1 MGDGIR
7 IPQDKRHRSSSSLAG
22 VLEGVRSEKK
32 LDVRASIPEV
42 DDQFALA
49 EARCDSLQEK
59 IDLVKVLKR
68 KRKLKKRSMT
78 TITEP
83 VSTMANVPLITFRSR
98 PKKKVSQQP
107 ETLRR
112 LETNARAKPTR
123 GYVDPDVIEQQQM
136 LNRVHGSRQTNQQ
149 QHRPSKVKSNRDV
162 ENVAQ
167 TRMLLRRPPADG
179 DSEQESVPPEL
190 CGEDESSDD
199 KSFNEA
205 NTYYS
210 QKRDYQSRPQSK
222 QLKGKR
228 NINVPKASGSQT
240 GTRISET
247 ERRQVVELFKNNEAR
262 SPRQLNINIA
272 KEMNKVKDNDA
283 LYNHEAENRP
293 MENVPIT
300 NVKKPKVNKNVK
312 YRNRHYELPTVS
324 SKMKRVVIH
333 SYNDNLAHAAIPFV
347 VSKSSAP
354 SHNVGVNLQQIL
366 NGLRVQQPIS
376 KIPLTIAHHMGLRHV
391 PMGGSK
397 SAITSPTLQSSEMNV
412 IKLGQRLLHLPSFK
426 TMSYSRLLSLY
437 RAGNSLVSRFL
448 CANGRPHYFYT
459 SMCDLTTNQ
468 EEVVAAKSKRR
479 SRSQGEK
486 QNLIEYVALF
496 REYEQ
501 VEKRLNEN
509 YNPDLEKHKETLE
522 KQLTKREK
530 YIREIVRDTGED
542 LNVEEFRA
550 TIAKE
555 DYQHLKYDLL
565 STQTQ

>member
-1 MGDGIR
+1 MVE
-7 IPQDKRHRSSSSLAG
+7 IPDKRHRSSSSLAG
-22 VLEGVRSEKK
+22 ILEGVRSEKK

-59 IDLVKVLKR
+59 IDLVKGLKR
-68 KRKLKKRSMT
+68 KKKLKKRSMT

-83 VSTMANVPLITFRSR
+83 VSTMTNIPLITFRSR

-107 ETLRR
+107 ENLRR
-112 LETNARAKPTR
+112 LETTVKANPTTKTTR
-123 GYVDPDVIEQQQM
+123 GYVDPAVIEQQQM
-136 LNRVHGSRQTNQQ
+136 LNRVHANRLPHQQ
-149 QHRPSKVKSNRDV
+149 QHRPSKVKSNRGA
-162 ENVAQ
+162 ENMAQ
-167 TRMLLRRPPADG
+167 SRMLLRRPPADG

-199 KSFNEA
+199 KSFNEQ
-205 NTYYS
+205 NTFYS
-210 QKRDYQSRPQSK
+210 QKRDNHSRPQSK
-222 QLKGKR
+222 QSKGKR
-228 NINVPKASGSQT
+228 HNIVKPPGSQT
-240 GTRISET
+240 GTKVSES
-247 ERRQVVELFKNNEAR
+247 ERGQVVELFKNNEAR

-272 KEMNKVKDNDA
+272 KEMNRIKDNA
-283 LYNHEAENRP
+283 VLYKQEAP
-293 MENVPIT
+293 IGQMENVPPT
-300 NVKKPKVNKNVK
+300 YLKKPKGNKNVK

-324 SKMKRVVIH
+324 SKMKRVVLH
-333 SYNDNLAHAAIPFV
+333 CYNDNLAHAAIPFV

-391 PMGGSK
+391 PTTGTK
-397 SAITSPTLQSSEMNV
+397 SAMTSPTLQSSEMNV

-426 TMSYSRLLSLY
+426 TMSYCRLLSLY

-459 SMCDLTTNQ
+459 SMCDLTTNPDEIASAQ
-468 EEVVAAKSKRR
+468 SKRR

-486 QNLIEYVALF
+486 KNLMEYVALF

-509 YNPDLEKHKETLE
+509 YDPDLEKHKDSLE
-522 KQLTKREK
+522 NKLTEREK
-530 YIREIVRDTGED
+530 YIRKIVRDTGYD
-542 LNVEEFRA
+542 MNVEDFRA
-550 TIAKE
+550 TIANE
-555 DYQHLKYDLL
+555 DYQHLKFDLM
-565 STQTQ
+565 STQTQQ

>member
-1 MGDGIR
+1 MVE
-7 IPQDKRHRSSSSLAG
+7 IPDKRHRSSSSLAG
-22 VLEGVRSEKK
+22 ILEGVRSEKK

-59 IDLVKVLKR
+59 IDLVKGLKR
-68 KRKLKKRSMT
+68 KKKLKKRSMT

-83 VSTMANVPLITFRSR
+83 VSTMTNLPLITFRSR

-112 LETNARAKPTR
+112 LENAKANPPTKTTR
-123 GYVDPDVIEQQQM
+123 GYVDPAVIEQQQM
-136 LNRVHGSRQTNQQ
+136 LNRIQGNRQPHQQ
-149 QHRPSKVKSNRDV
+149 QHRPSKLKSNRGP
-162 ENVAQ
+162 ENTAQ
-167 TRMLLRRPPADG
+167 SRMHLRRPPADG

-199 KSFNEA
+199 KSFNEQ

-210 QKRDYQSRPQSK
+210 QKRDYHSRPQSK
-222 QLKGKR
+222 QSKAKR
-228 NINVPKASGSQT
+228 NAANVKPSASQT
-240 GTRISET
+240 GSKVSES
-247 ERRQVVELFKNNEAR
+247 ERGQVVELFKNEAR

-272 KEMNKVKDNDA
+272 KEMNKVKDNAA
-283 LYNHEAENRP
+283 LYKQDSPNGPVENGP
-293 MENVPIT
+293 QT
-300 NVKKPKVNKNVK
+300 YLKKPKGNKNVK

-324 SKMKRVVIH
+324 SKMKRVVLH
-333 SYNDNLAHAAIPFV
+333 CYNDNLAHAAIPFV

-391 PMGGSK
+391 PTSGTK
-397 SAITSPTLQSSEMNV
+397 SDMTSPTLQSSEMNV

-426 TMSYSRLLSLY
+426 TMSYCRLLSLY

-459 SMCDLTTNQ
+459 SMCDSLTTNP
-468 EEVVAAKSKRR
+468 EENATAQSKRR

-486 QNLIEYVALF
+486 KNLIEYVALF

-509 YNPDLEKHKETLE
+509 YDPDLEKHKDSLE
-522 KQLTKREK
+522 KKLTEREK
-530 YIREIVRDTGED
+530 YIRKIVRDTGDENNAED
-542 LNVEEFRA
+542 LKA
-550 TIAKE
+550 TIADE
-555 DYQHLKYDLL
+555 DYQNLKFDLL
-565 STQTQ
+565 STKTQQ